1 MSNPRFCEG
10 LQRMQSDPR
19 CENLDLASCLKE
31 PHQRFADYPE
41 MLKKVMSYL
50 VVNDEEMLRAK
61 KAYETIEPVSDVQLT
76 CFGYFN
82 LITHKIH
89 SALSGI

>member
-10 LQRMQSDPR
+10 LQRIQSGPR
-19 CENLDLASCLKE
+19 CENLDLASYLRE

-41 MLKKVMSYL
+41 MLKKVMSCL
-50 VVNDEEMLRAK
+50 VGNDEEMLRAK

-76 CFGYFN
+76 CFGYVY
-82 LITHKIH
+82 LITHTIH
-89 SALSGI
+89 KALSSI